1 MWIAGQ
7 TPPWQ
12 DTGTSFSQG
21 GISGATP
28 HPQKQRLAGPHT
40 MIHS

>member
-1 MWIAGQ
+1 MWRAGQ
-7 TPPWQ
+7 RPPWQ

-21 GISGATP
+21 GILGDTP
-28 HPQKQRLAGPHT
+28 PPQEQRLAGPRA